1 MAQKDITEK
10 TLEAYNDVFA
20 DVINVFFFQGEP
32 VIQEGDLEDA
42 QPRSYYKADGKLR
55 EQERDVSKYWR
66 RHKLRIALVGFE
78 NQTQEDKDM
87 PLRVIGYDGA
97 AYRNQIK
104 SGSKERYPVTTV
116 VLYFNPKKRWS
127 QPLHLKECFEIPE
140 ELKPYVNDYKVHL
153 VDVAWLS
160 REQVSQFKSDF
171 RIVAD
176 YFVQMRENG
185 DYVPSKATIRHVHEV
200 MRLMA
205 VMTGDTRFEEVYQEG
220 AEGKNMCEFLDRL
233 EARGEARGLEQ
244 GMAQGMAQGIAR
256 GEIRGMIKACREF
269 GMDAAK
275 ILAKIMSQYQLTE
288 QEAGEYL
295 QEICSA

>member
-20 DVINVFFFQGEP
+20 DIMNVSFFRGEP
-32 VIQEGDLEDA
+32 VVYEGDLEDA

-55 EQERDVSKYWR
+55 EQERDVSKYW
-66 RHKLRIALVGFE
+66 
-78 NQTQEDKDM
+78 
-87 PLRVIGYDGA
+87 
-97 AYRNQIK
+97 
-104 SGSKERYPVTTV
+104 
-116 VLYFNPKKRWS
+116 
-127 QPLHLKECFEIPE
+127 
-140 ELKPYVNDYKVHL
+140 
-153 VDVAWLS
+153 LS
-160 REQVSQFKSDF
+160 REQVAQFRSDF

-185 DYVPSKATIRHVHEV
+185 DYVPSKETIRHVQEV
-200 MRLMA
+200 MELMA

-244 GMAQGMAQGIAR
+244 GIARGLEQGIAR
-256 GEIRGMIKACREF
+256 GEIQGMIKACLEF

-288 QEAGEYL
+288 QEAGAYL
-295 QEICSA
+295 EEIRSA